1 MDVKS
6 FITLSPGEAETGRV
20 QQRQQQRLVFAAA
33 AAAAAAAV
41 RRLCDPR
48 GAAVELRV
56 LPQQRRRLQGDP
68 DVDGELG
75 ADVRK
80 LFTAVSYTF
89 SY

>member
-1 MDVKS
+1 LV
-6 FITLSPGEAETGRV
+6 PGEAETGRV
-20 QQRQQQRLVFAAA
+20 QQRQQQRLVF

-75 ADVRK
+75 ADVIK

-89 SY
+89 S

>member
-1 MDVKS
+1 MG
-6 FITLSPGEAETGRV
+6 PGEAETGRV

-33 AAAAAAAV
+33 AAATTTAAAASAAAV

-48 GAAVELRV
+48 GAAVELRI

-75 ADVRK
+75 ADIRK
-80 LFTAVSYTF
+80 LFTAVSYIF
-89 SY
+89 S